1 MLKYIIITY
10 ERTSSDVL
18 FWFQWFIFCLWILD
32 SILIKTLKG
41 SEFLLRAFI
50 RTLCSI
56 YRQKKTLKSV
66 RDIWGGFLISWMLIK
81 KLEISQ
87 QVNFVLLL
95 YYQQFNFKYFFLSQ
109 NFLRHEW
116 RLTNFHFDAVHI
128 FIILNCNES
137 YQID

>member
-81 KLEISQ
+81 NSKLVNKWILFCCYITSSLIS
-87 QVNFVLLL
+87 NI
-95 YYQQFNFKYFFLSQ
+95 FFFPKT
-109 NFLRHEW
+109 FLDMNDDW
-116 RLTNFHFDAVHI
+116 LI
-128 FIILNCNES
+128 FISTPYMSL
-137 YQID
+137 